1 MKENGLEALPVLCK
15 NLIFEK
21 ERIANDWG
29 RKGLISKCC
38 WNNLEHLGLTP
49 SPRSGIMRDRCG

>member
-1 MKENGLEALPVLCK
+1 MKENGLEAFPVLHK

-21 ERIANDWG
+21 GRIANDWR

-38 WNNLEHLGLTP
+38 WNNLEHLGLTQ
-49 SPRSGIMRDRCG
+49 SPRSE